1 MDIYNSTNGSNWS
14 NRSGWSG
21 SGLNI
26 NNNLDGIETATIG
39 GETRVTRVD
48 LWENNLNGSLPS
60 SIGDLD
66 EVTYLNTKGNYLTG
80 RIPTSIGN
88 MASLKTLIL
97 AGRNYELGPYLKEP
111 PQNLDYAYHPG
122 KYNSSTNRFSGTIP
136 ASFGNLSNLLFLEI
150 SD

>member
-26 NNNLDGIETATIG
+26 N
-39 GETRVTRVD
+39 
-48 LWENNLNGSLPS
+48 NNLNGSLPS

>member
-80 RIPTSIGN
+80 RIPVSIGK
-88 MASLKTLIL
+88 MASLKWLIL
-97 AGRNYELGPYLKEP
+97 AGRTYDIGGTRKEP
-111 PQNLDYAYHPG
+111 PQNLDFGITKENA
-122 KYNSSTNRFSGTIP
+122 IP
-136 ASFGNLSNLLFLEI
+136 IPIILAVLFLPTLVI
-150 SD
+150 YLI